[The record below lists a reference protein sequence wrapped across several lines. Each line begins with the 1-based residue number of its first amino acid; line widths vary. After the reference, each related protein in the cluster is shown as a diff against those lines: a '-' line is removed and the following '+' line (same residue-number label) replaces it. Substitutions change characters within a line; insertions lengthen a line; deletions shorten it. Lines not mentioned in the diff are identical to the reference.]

1 MQGHNVDLM
10 YSDLFKWAEE
20 YILSIWQP
28 LSNAILRSVSPN
40 LVVYLQWGEILSDW
54 KFWEFLKVISGNR
67 WFVNKNKNAPSE
79 IILPQFELVTQH
91 PQDQSHSIVNT

>member
-1 MQGHNVDLM
+1 M
-10 YSDLFKWAEE
+10 YSDLFNWAEQ

-28 LSNAILRSVSPN
+28 LSNAILCLVSQN
-40 LVVYLQWGEILSDW
+40 LVVYLQWGEIFFDGE
-54 KFWEFLKVISGNR
+54 FWEFLKDFLGNC
-67 WFVNKNKNAPSE
+67 WFLDKNKNAPSE